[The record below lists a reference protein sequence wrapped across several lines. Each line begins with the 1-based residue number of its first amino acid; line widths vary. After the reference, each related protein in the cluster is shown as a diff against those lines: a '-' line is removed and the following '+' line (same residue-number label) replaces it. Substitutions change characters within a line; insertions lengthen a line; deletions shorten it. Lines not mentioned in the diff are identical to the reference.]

1 MSDDHYY
8 IAGYSAQD
16 DPYSE
21 SNGVLK
27 NKLGITNT
35 QDLNEVEAD
44 LASLA
49 IQELLQRTPPAAFS
63 IANLRSIHKEIFQE
77 IYPWAG
83 EFRQVDIAK
92 GDTHFARHQDIARRL
107 DALFADCKAK
117 NYFGLLPA
125 EAFAQ
130 ASASFLIELNLIHP
144 FREGNGRTQRL
155 LLSQIALN
163 AGYQIE
169 WSGISDSAMRKA
181 CVDGAE
187 GNGETMKKLLRLY
200 LAAGPSSMQE

>member
-8 IAGYSAQD
+8 IAGYCAED

-35 QDLNEVEAD
+35 QDLNEIEAD

-49 IQELLQRTPPAAFS
+49 IQELLQRQTPAEFS
-63 IANLRSIHKEIFQE
+63 VADLRSIHKEIFHE

-92 GDTHFARHQDIARRL
+92 GDTHFVRHQDIASRL
-107 DALFADCKAK
+107 DALFDYCKAK
-117 NYFGLLPA
+117 GYFCHLPA

-130 ASASFLIELNLIHP
+130 ACASFLIELNLIHP
-144 FREGNGRTQRL
+144 FREGNGRSQRL

-169 WSGISDSAMRKA
+169 WSGVSDSAMRKA

-187 GNGETMKKLLRLY
+187 GKGNTMTKLLKLY
-200 LAAGPSSMQE
+200 LSPGPSSMQG